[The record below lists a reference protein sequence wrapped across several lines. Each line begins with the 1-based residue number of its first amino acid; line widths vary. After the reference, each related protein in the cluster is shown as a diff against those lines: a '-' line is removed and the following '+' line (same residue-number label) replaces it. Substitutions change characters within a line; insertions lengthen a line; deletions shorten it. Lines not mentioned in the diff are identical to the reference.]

1 MLRAIGRRYRTTSSL
16 RGLTTV
22 HPIAAGD
29 MHGIGGIGHL
39 AREPGLLARVFAG
52 SLPSEPSAFEPSA
65 FEPSAFEPP
74 AIRRPIESGGVQA
87 DNIPSGVLF
96 QMHRA
101 AATRQPGNR
110 ECSPTSDP
118 APSPIPARAAPG

>member
-1 MLRAIGRRYRTTSSL
+1 MLQAIGRRYRTTSSL

-29 MHGIGGIGHL
+29 MHGIGGIGGIGHL

-52 SLPSEPSAFEPSA
+52 SLPSEPSA